1 MRHGLLDTRYE
12 LIIVEGNDKG
22 MHFPLNMQE
31 LHIGRRPSPGSHNSE
46 WIYVNEPSV
55 SRHHASLKWDAE
67 KEKFS
72 LHHISKT
79 NATLVNGRA
88 VTHVDLNPNDLV
100 RMGLLVFKV
109 VRQMGRQ
116 TLQKKLKVSQSE
128 SRVQSPVTCRLLVL
142 EGPDRGRLWVL
153 DRKMTTIGRRG
164 SRGDGAEGENIF
176 LNDESIPFQQCV
188 LVWDDKQRT
197 YGALQ
202 VETSPLPTVVYRAA
216 EGGRQLALD
225 TKKPTPLAAED
236 LVMMGLTSLVYRVVP
251 NQAEA
256 SPPWT

>member
-12 LIIVEGNDKG
+12 LIIIEGNDKG

-31 LHIGRRPSPGSHNSE
+31 LHIGRRPSPGSQSVD
-46 WIYVNEPSV
+46 WVYVNEPSV
-55 SRHHASLKWDAE
+55 SRHHATLKWDAE
-67 KEKFS
+67 KEKYT
-72 LHHISKT
+72 LHHVSKT

-88 VTHVDLNPNDLV
+88 VHQVDLNPNDLV

-116 TLQKKLKVSQSE
+116 TLQKKLKLSASDG
-128 SRVQSPVTCRLLVL
+128 RIQSPVTCRLLVL

-164 SRGDGAEGENIF
+164 SRGDAVEGENIF

-188 LVWDDKQRT
+188 LVWDEKARS

-202 VETSPLPTVVYRAA
+202 VETSPLPTVVYRSGS
-216 EGGRQLALD
+216 GGQQLMLD
-225 TKKPTPLAAED
+225 PKKPVSLAAED
-236 LVMMGLTSLVYRVVP
+236 LIMMGLTSLVYRVVP
-251 NQAEA
+251 NAG
-256 SPPWT
+256 